1 MPDAGEA
8 IKMAHE
14 AQIPLFVVTNQG
26 GIGLGLYDVA
36 AMMRFHEVMCHAVSA
51 AGGAITDIA
60 FCPHHPDAPQ
70 PAMRACTCRKPQP
83 GMILDLAT
91 RHQIDLKHSALIG
104 DRDTDIEA
112 AQHAGCRGIL
122 YAGGSLIPIMQT
134 AIKYVQGTMDHG

>member
-1 MPDAGEA
+1 MP
-8 IKMAHE
+8 
-14 AQIPLFVVTNQG
+14 PTS
-26 GIGLGLYDVA
+26 
-36 AMMRFHEVMCHAVSA
+36 HARL
-51 AGGAITDIA
+51 
-60 FCPHHPDAPQ
+60 HMPQ
-70 PAMRACTCRKPQP
+70 TAT
-83 GMILDLAT
+83 GDDLDLAT